1 MMLMEMV
8 GGRRNVKSNVEKS
21 SEMYFPD
28 WIYDHLA
35 QDDGLR
41 ACEITSDTEEI
52 ARKMIVIGLWCI
64 QVLLV
69 YRPTITKVLEM
80 FERSIDDLDMPPK
93 QNFCETT
100 VRCFSHISVPLFFPV
115 KLLFSNNLT
124 RALIS
129 HCSESS
135 AHNLDVRSA
144 SSTRSEEISLAS
156 SENHTTTANSLS
168 S

>member
-1 MMLMEMV
+1 MLRNPAKCIFQIGFMTTLHKMMDYEH
-8 GGRRNVKSNVEKS
+8 VKSQVILRKS
-21 SEMYFPD
+21 
-28 WIYDHLA
+28 
-35 QDDGLR
+35 Q
-41 ACEITSDTEEI
+41 
-52 ARKMIVIGLWCI
+52 VI
-64 QVLLV
+64 LV

-129 HCSESS
+129 HCSENS